1 MSAIIELAPPLDVAV
16 RRPRAAFA
24 VVAVGVFMA
33 QLDLFIVNIAFPAIA
48 SDFPGS
54 SNGALSWVL
63 NAYAI
68 VFAACLVPAGRLG
81 DLLGRRRTFELG
93 LVVFALGSMVC
104 AAAPG
109 VGVLVAARA
118 VQAVGA
124 ALVIPT
130 SLGLLL
136 HGLPRAA
143 RAGTVGAWASVGAV
157 AAASGPPL
165 GGVLVEV
172 DWRLIFLVNVPVAA
186 GALLASWRVL
196 DEVRHPEE
204 GGLPDLLGIVL
215 LVAGIGGLVL
225 CIVEGA
231 TWGWTSAAFLGGLA
245 GVGLLLAVFLARC
258 GSQPNPVV
266 ELPLL
271 RIRPFA
277 LANGAMLLFYAGF
290 GAMLLDSVL
299 VLTGPWGEGIVM
311 AGLGISAGPLT
322 VAVVS
327 VQVRRLVPRFGARR
341 VATTGCLMLAAGG
354 AWWAARIGASPAYVT
369 DFLPGMIVGAVGVG
383 LTQASLFGLAAGV
396 LPGNRFATG
405 FGVLNMSR
413 QIGLALGV
421 AVLVAL
427 LGTTPAIGDFREGY
441 WQMVVAGGLAAGV
454 AIWLPGRGGSLQG

>member
-1 MSAIIELAPPLDVAV
+1 MSAITELTPPPIAV
-16 RRPRAAFA
+16 PSRRRLAFT
-24 VVAVGVFMA
+24 VVAIGVFMA
-33 QLDLFIVNIAFPAIA
+33 QLDLFIVNIAFPSIA
-48 SDFPGS
+48 LDFPGS

-93 LVVFALGSMVC
+93 LVVFAIGSAGC
-104 AAAPG
+104 AAAPS

-136 HGLPRAA
+136 HGLPVEA
-143 RAGTVGAWASVGAV
+143 RAGTVGAWASVGAI

-165 GGVLVEV
+165 GGVLVEA
-172 DWRLIFLVNVPVAA
+172 DWRLIFLVNLPLAA
-186 GALLASWRVL
+186 GAVVASRRVL
-196 DEVRHPEE
+196 EEVRHPDE

-231 TWGWTSAAFLGGLA
+231 SWGWSSAAFIGGVLAALALLGA
-245 GVGLLLAVFLARC
+245 FLARC
-258 GSQPNPVV
+258 ASHPNPVV

-271 RIRPFA
+271 RVRPFA
-277 LANGAMLLFYAGF
+277 LANGSMLLFYSGF
-290 GAMLLDSVL
+290 GAMLLNSVL
-299 VLTGPWGEGIVM
+299 LLTGPWGESIVM
-311 AGLGISAGPLT
+311 AGLMISVGPLT

-327 VQVRRLVPRFGARR
+327 VQVRRLVPRFGARL
-341 VATTGCLMLAAGG
+341 VATVGCLLLAAGG
-354 AWWAARIGASPAYVT
+354 AWWAVWIDASPAYVT
-369 DFLPGMIVGAVGVG
+369 AFLPGMIVGAIGVG
-383 LTQASLFGLAAGV
+383 LTQASLFGLTARV
-396 LPGNRFATG
+396 VPGNRFATG

-421 AVLVAL
+421 AILVAL
-427 LGTTPAIGDFREGY
+427 LGVAPAIGDFRDGY
-441 WQMVVAGGLAAGV
+441 WQMVVAGVLAAAV
-454 AIWLPGRGGSLQG
+454 AVGLPARGSLGG

>member
-1 MSAIIELAPPLDVAV
+1 MSAVIELNPPRV
-16 RRPRAAFA
+16 RSRRRLAFV

-33 QLDLFIVNIAFPAIA
+33 QLDLFIVNIAFPSIA

-54 SNGALSWVL
+54 TNGALSWVL

-93 LVVFALGSMVC
+93 LVVFAIGSAGC

-124 ALVIPT
+124 ALLIPT

-136 HGLPRAA
+136 HGLPLAA
-143 RAGTVGAWASVGAV
+143 RAGTVGAWASVGAI

-165 GGVLVEV
+165 GGLLVDV
-172 DWRLIFLVNVPVAA
+172 DWRLIFLVNIPLAA
-186 GALLASWRVL
+186 GALVASWYVVE
-196 DEVRHPEE
+196 EVRHPEE
-204 GGLPDLLGIVL
+204 AGLPDLFGIVL

-225 CIVEGA
+225 CIVEGGA
-231 TWGWTSAAFLGGLA
+231 WGWTSVAFVGGVLGSLALLAAFL
-245 GVGLLLAVFLARC
+245 VRC

-271 RIRPFA
+271 RIRPFG

-290 GAMLLDSVL
+290 GAMLLNSVL
-299 VLTGPWGEGIVM
+299 LLTGPWQKSIVV
-311 AGLGISAGPLT
+311 AGLMISAGPLT

-341 VATTGCLMLAAGG
+341 VATAGCLLLAAGG
-354 AWWAARIGASPAYVT
+354 GWWAAWIDATPAYVT
-369 DFLPGMIVGAVGVG
+369 HFLPGMVVGAIGVG
-383 LTQASLFGLAAGV
+383 LAQASLFGLTARV

-421 AVLVAL
+421 AILVAL
-427 LGTTPAIGDFREGY
+427 LGTAPGIADFRLGY
-441 WQMVVAGGLAAGV
+441 WEMVVAGVLAAAV
-454 AIWLPGRGGSLQG
+454 AVALPGRGSLEE